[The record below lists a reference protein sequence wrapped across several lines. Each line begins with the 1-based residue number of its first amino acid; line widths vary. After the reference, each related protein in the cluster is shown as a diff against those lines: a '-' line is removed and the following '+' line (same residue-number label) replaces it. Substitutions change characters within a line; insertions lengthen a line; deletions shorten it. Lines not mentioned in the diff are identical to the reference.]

1 MKKYDNYFQKENNKK
16 VIIED
21 KEKAKIYSQ
30 KDLDV
35 FLLKVRS
42 LLSNTS

>member
-1 MKKYDNYFQKENNKK
+1 MKKYDNFFQKDNTKK

-30 KDLDV
+30 KELDV
-35 FLLKVRS
+35 FLLKV
-42 LLSNTS
+42 